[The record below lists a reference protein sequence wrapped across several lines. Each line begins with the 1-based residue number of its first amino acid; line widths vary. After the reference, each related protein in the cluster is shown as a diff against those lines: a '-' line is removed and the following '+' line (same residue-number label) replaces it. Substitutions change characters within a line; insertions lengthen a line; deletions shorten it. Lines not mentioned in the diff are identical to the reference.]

1 MAHSPFGP
9 GVVASEGRY
18 FWVWLVSPCRGQ
30 PCWTA
35 EPQWSNARLEC
46 IAQGTWKRPASTV
59 GTRTGIILRHPS
71 SFAVPAGHWNTY
83 C

>member
-18 FWVWLVSPCRGQ
+18 IGAWLVSPCRGL
-30 PCWTA
+30 PCWA
-35 EPQWSNARLEC
+35 DEPQWSNAHLEC

-59 GTRTGIILRHPS
+59 STRIGIILRHPS
-71 SFAVPAGHWNTY
+71 SFA
-83 C
+83 